1 MTDVVSTTESI
12 TSTQITALVTH
23 TVARWSLYARAGKVA
38 EVGSYDPV
46 SDIF

>member
-1 MTDVVSTTESI
+1 MMWVRTARDVD
-12 TSTQITALVTH
+12 ITALVTH